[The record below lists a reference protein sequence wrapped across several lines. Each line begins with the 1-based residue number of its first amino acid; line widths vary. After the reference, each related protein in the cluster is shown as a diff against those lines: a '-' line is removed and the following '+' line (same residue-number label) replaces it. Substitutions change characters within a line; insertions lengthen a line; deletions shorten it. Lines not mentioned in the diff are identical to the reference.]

1 MAAANY
7 FTVDGISEWERM
19 GGERGETVGR
29 FLVRMRRTSVGQER
43 GAARAQTSRRRGG
56 AAGRKKRGPDGWAPC
71 VSERGRREEVGA
83 AIGPGG
89 RLGLGFFLFL
99 FYLKI

>member
-1 MAAANY
+1 MGE
-7 FTVDGISEWERM
+7 DGGR
-19 GGERGETVGR
+19 ERGNGR
-29 FLVRMRRTSVGQER
+29 AVSGSDEANER
-43 GAARAQTSRRRGG
+43 GPGARAQTSRRRGG